1 MKGFVTRFIA
11 SVAFAA
17 TLMVGNSTAN
27 ATEELTPR
35 TTKVPAGSNLT
46 QVATEAGCSYSDI
59 LRMNPDLAANPN
71 DLKAGDYVVI
81 GYDRYWVI
89 DNNTPTFSS
98 LVRQSGLT
106 SDEVKRLNPKDDYNH
121 VEPGDK
127 FYLGSVTTCS
137 HTTAQATNTTSSST
151 AAPAGYVSYTVQQ
164 GDYSVSALSRKFGVS
179 NNAIISPNPS
189 LVANPDLLVVGQTIL
204 VPASCNT
211 TTQVTNT
218 TSSFTAPAGYVSYT
232 VQPGDYS
239 VSALAKRYG
248 VSNDTIISPNPS
260 LVANPDL
267 LVVGQT
273 ILVPAATPST
283 PATRQLIGSSS
294 LSRPG
299 VAPSSWANI
308 QLSANR
314 LDGLTLAPGETFDW
328 FRDMGR
334 CGISDGYVNAGA
346 YSGGKTISAPGGG
359 ICFTS
364 TGLMQAARDAGCA
377 DMVYYDHSLP
387 VTYATRGNEGCI
399 SWGSKN
405 LIFRNPYTYSIMFD
419 SALPSYGELRFNVY
433 AVN

>member
-17 TLMVGNSTAN
+17 TLMVGNSITAN
-27 ATEELTPR
+27 AAEELIPR
-35 TTKVPAGSNLT
+35 TAKVPVGSNLT

-98 LVRQSGLT
+98 LVRQSGMT

-127 FYLGSVTTCS
+127 FYLGSVTTGS
-137 HTTAQATNTTSSST
+137 HTTTQATNTTISST
-151 AAPAGYVSYTVQQ
+151 ATPAGYVSYTVQQ
-164 GDYSVSALSRKFGVS
+164 GDYSVSALARKFGVS

-218 TSSFTAPAGYVSYT
+218 TSSSTVPAGYVSYT

-239 VSALAKRYG
+239 VSDLARRYG

-273 ILVPAATPST
+273 ILVPSNVGTN
-283 PATRQLIGSSS
+283 PAFSKQLIGSSS

-299 VAPSSWANI
+299 VSSSSWHNI
-308 QLSANR
+308 KLSAKN
-314 LDGLTLAPGETFDW
+314 LDGLTLAPGEFFNW
-328 FRDMGR
+328 FEDMGR
-334 CGISDGYVNAGA
+334 CGIADGYVMAGA
-346 YSGGKTISAPGGG
+346 FPTAAPGGG

-364 TGLMQAARDAGCA
+364 TGLMQAARDAGCTN
-377 DMVYYDHSLP
+377 MVYFDHSQP

-405 LIFRNPYTYSIMFD
+405 LIFRNPYNYSIMFD